1 MAVPQ
6 QQPPR
11 ACTSCL
17 CLVLLVVGLLC
28 ALQDEPPMPNPRTKR
43 APRPPQPLRT
53 FDDVKLDLVEEDAP
67 PAKTPLEA
75 PTTSQA
81 PRMTRRAPGLPNRT
95 KVALLEQARSKQTN
109 GAVTLVVAGQAHLE
123 LLMNWLVAYRRHSR
137 NYIIGCLDT
146 TIAEVLRQKNM
157 ECVLVP
163 NQGGPLMPGL
173 RLRERA
179 RRNGGD
185 MRPRASVWE
194 SRMRMVLCLLRASYN
209 VTIADTDAVFLSDAS
224 PWLTG
229 YDLVA
234 QRGNFPEWSA
244 ERWGASLCLG
254 LARFN
259 PGAHVAAL
267 TKHLVERTQS
277 LRDDQRAV
285 NHVLHEADI
294 AWAPETADGKLLFAT
309 STTTAAGVTRLVKV
323 GLLPHAKF
331 VRDCSR
337 GTRDAVVVHCVS
349 RSVDAKREALERA
362 GAWVLRDDWRA
373 VADLRHM
380 GVT

>member
-1 MAVPQ
+1 
-6 QQPPR
+6 
-11 ACTSCL
+11 
-17 CLVLLVVGLLC
+17 
-28 ALQDEPPMPNPRTKR
+28 
-43 APRPPQPLRT
+43 
-53 FDDVKLDLVEEDAP
+53 
-67 PAKTPLEA
+67 
-75 PTTSQA
+75 
-81 PRMTRRAPGLPNRT
+81 
-95 KVALLEQARSKQTN
+95 
-109 GAVTLVVAGQAHLE
+109 
-123 LLMNWLVAYRRHSR
+123 
-137 NYIIGCLDT
+137 
-146 TIAEVLRQKNM
+146 
-157 ECVLVP
+157 
-163 NQGGPLMPGL
+163 
-173 RLRERA
+173 
-179 RRNGGD
+179 

-194 SRMRMVLCLLRASYN
+194 SRMRLVLCLLRASYN

-224 PWLTG
+224 SWLTG

-244 ERWGASLCLG
+244 ERWGASLCRG

-323 GLLPHAKF
+323 SLLPHAKF
-331 VRDCSR
+331 VRDCSH
-337 GTRDAVVVHCVS
+337 GTRGAVVVHCVS
-349 RSVDAKREALERA
+349 RSADAKREALEKA
-362 GAWVLRDDWRA
+362 GAWVLRDDWRD

>member
-1 MAVPQ
+1 MAE
-6 QQPPR
+6 PR
-11 ACTSCL
+11 GPGTGTSCF
-17 CLVLLVVGLLC
+17 CCALLVVGLLC
-28 ALQDEPPMPNPRTKR
+28 AVQEPPPPPTPTRS
-43 APRPPQPLRT
+43 PRPPRPLRT
-53 FDDVKLDLVEEDAP
+53 FDDVKLDSGEEGAEVP
-67 PAKTPLEA
+67 QVTPLEA

-81 PRMTRRAPGLPNRT
+81 PAPRITRRAPGLPNRT
-95 KVALLEQARSKQTN
+95 KVALLQQARNKQTN
-109 GAVTLVVAGQAHLE
+109 GAVTLVVAGHAHLE
-123 LLMNWLVAYRRHSR
+123 LLMNWLVAYRRHSS

-146 TIAEVLRQKNM
+146 TLLDVLRQKNI

-173 RLRERA
+173 RLREMA
-179 RRNGGD
+179 RRRGPD
-185 MRPRASVWE
+185 ARPRASVWE

-209 VTIADTDAVFLSDAS
+209 VTIADTDAVFLRDAS
-224 PWLTG
+224 EWLTG

-234 QRGNFPEWSA
+234 SRGNFPEWSA

-331 VRDCSR
+331 VRDCSH
-337 GTRDAVVVHCVS
+337 GTRGAVVVHCVS
-349 RSVDAKREALERA
+349 RDAKREALERA

>member
-1 MAVPQ
+1 MTAPQ
-6 QQPPR
+6 TRPGTG
-11 ACTSCL
+11 TSCL
-17 CLVLLVVGLLC
+17 CCALLVVGLLC
-28 ALQDEPPMPNPRTKR
+28 ALQDEPPIPKPKR
-43 APRPPQPLRT
+43 SPRPPRPLRT
-53 FDDVKLDLVEEDAP
+53 FDDVKLDLSEEGAEVP
-67 PAKTPLEA
+67 QEA
-75 PTTSQA
+75 PITSQA
-81 PRMTRRAPGLPNRT
+81 PIHDRPPAPRRPPGLPNRT
-95 KVALLEQARSKQTN
+95 KVALLQQARKQQTN
-109 GAVTLVVAGQAHLE
+109 GAVTLVVAGHAHLE
-123 LLMNWLVAYRRHSR
+123 LLMNWLVAYRRHSS
-137 NYIIGCLDT
+137 NYIVGCLDT
-146 TIAEVLRQKNM
+146 TLFDVLRQKNI

-163 NQGGPLMPGL
+163 NQSGPLMPGL
-173 RLRERA
+173 RLREIQ
-179 RRNGGD
+179 RRNGG
-185 MRPRASVWE
+185 RPRASVWE

-224 PWLTG
+224 EWLTG

-234 QRGNFPEWSA
+234 SRGNFPEWSA

-285 NHVLHEADI
+285 NHVLHEADV
-294 AWAPETADGKLLFAT
+294 AWAPETSDGKLLFAT
-309 STTTAAGVTRLVKV
+309 STKTAAGFTRLVRV

-337 GTRDAVVVHCVS
+337 GTRGAVVVHCVS

-362 GAWVLRDDWRA
+362 GAWVLRDDWRD

>member
-1 MAVPQ
+1 
-6 QQPPR
+6 
-11 ACTSCL
+11 
-17 CLVLLVVGLLC
+17 
-28 ALQDEPPMPNPRTKR
+28 
-43 APRPPQPLRT
+43 
-53 FDDVKLDLVEEDAP
+53 
-67 PAKTPLEA
+67 
-75 PTTSQA
+75 
-81 PRMTRRAPGLPNRT
+81 
-95 KVALLEQARSKQTN
+95 
-109 GAVTLVVAGQAHLE
+109 
-123 LLMNWLVAYRRHSR
+123 
-137 NYIIGCLDT
+137 
-146 TIAEVLRQKNM
+146 
-157 ECVLVP
+157 
-163 NQGGPLMPGL
+163 
-173 RLRERA
+173 
-179 RRNGGD
+179 

-209 VTIADTDAVFLSDAS
+209 VTVSDTDAVFLSDAS

-234 QRGNFPEWSA
+234 SRGNFPEWSA

-259 PGAHVAAL
+259 TGAHVAAL

-285 NHVLHEADI
+285 NHVLHEADV
-294 AWAPETADGKLLFAT
+294 AWAPETSDGKLLFAT
-309 STTTAAGVTRLVKV
+309 STKTAAGFTRLVRV

-337 GTRDAVVVHCVS
+337 GTRGAVVVHCVS
-349 RSVDAKREALERA
+349 RSVDAKREALEKA
-362 GAWVLRDDWRA
+362 AAWVLRDDWRD

>member
-1 MAVPQ
+1 MAAPQ
-6 QQPPR
+6 GRPGTG
-11 ACTSCL
+11 ASCF
-17 CLVLLVVGLLC
+17 CCALLVVGLLC
-28 ALQDEPPMPNPRTKR
+28 ALQEPEAPPAPNR
-43 APRPPQPLRT
+43 APRPPRPLRT
-53 FDDVKLDLVEEDAP
+53 FDDVKLDLSEEGAEVLQDTP
-67 PAKTPLEA
+67 PEA

-81 PRMTRRAPGLPNRT
+81 PAPRITRRAPGLPNRT
-95 KVALLEQARSKQTN
+95 KVALLQQARSKQTN
-109 GAVTLVVAGQAHLE
+109 GAVTLVVSGHAHLE
-123 LLMNWLVAYRRHSR
+123 LLMNWLVAYRRHSI

-146 TIAEVLRQKNM
+146 TLFDVLRQKNI

-163 NQGGPLMPGL
+163 NQSGPLMPGL
-173 RLRERA
+173 RLREIQ
-179 RRNGGD
+179 RRNGG
-185 MRPRASVWE
+185 RPRASVWE

-224 PWLTG
+224 SWLSG

-234 QRGNFPEWSA
+234 SRGNFPEWSA

-285 NHVLHEADI
+285 NHVLHEADV

-309 STTTAAGVTRLVKV
+309 STTTAVGSTRLVKV

-331 VRDCSR
+331 VRDCSH
-337 GTRDAVVVHCVS
+337 GTRGAVVVHCVS
-349 RSVDAKREALERA
+349 RDAKREALERA
-362 GAWVLRDDWRA
+362 GAWVLRDDWRD

>member
-1 MAVPQ
+1 MTAPK
-6 QQPPR
+6 PG
-11 ACTSCL
+11 AGTSCF
-17 CLVLLVVGLLC
+17 CCALLVVGLLC
-28 ALQDEPPMPNPRTKR
+28 DLQDEPPPPTPKR
-43 APRPPQPLRT
+43 SPRPPRPLRT
-53 FDDVKLDLVEEDAP
+53 FDDVKLDSSEEAYAP
-67 PAKTPLEA
+67 LPKTPLEA

-81 PRMTRRAPGLPNRT
+81 PKPGITRRAPGLPNRT
-95 KVALLEQARSKQTN
+95 KVALLQQARKQQTN
-109 GAVTLVVAGQAHLE
+109 GAVTLVVAGHAHLE
-123 LLMNWLVAYRRHSR
+123 LLMNWLVAYRRHSS

-146 TIAEVLRQKNM
+146 TLFDVLRQKNI

-163 NQGGPLMPGL
+163 NQSGPLMPGL
-173 RLRERA
+173 RLREIQ
-179 RRNGGD
+179 RRNGG
-185 MRPRASVWE
+185 RPRASVWE

-224 PWLTG
+224 EWLTG

-234 QRGNFPEWSA
+234 SRGNFPEWSA

-285 NHVLHEADI
+285 NHVLHEADV
-294 AWAPETADGKLLFAT
+294 AWAPETSDGKLLFAT
-309 STTTAAGVTRLVKV
+309 STKTAAGFTRLVRV

-337 GTRDAVVVHCVS
+337 GTRGAVVVHCVS
-349 RSVDAKREALERA
+349 RDAKREALESA

>member
-6 QQPPR
+6 QPPPR

-17 CLVLLVVGLLC
+17 CCALLVVGLLC
-28 ALQDEPPMPNPRTKR
+28 ALQEPPPPPTPNR
-43 APRPPQPLRT
+43 APRPPRPLRT
-53 FDDVKLDLVEEDAP
+53 FDDVKLDLSEEGYAP
-67 PAKTPLEA
+67 PPKTRSEA
-75 PTTSQA
+75 PIHDRPPA
-81 PRMTRRAPGLPNRT
+81 PRRAPGLPNRT
-95 KVALLEQARSKQTN
+95 KVALLQQARNKQTN
-109 GAVTLVVAGQAHLE
+109 NAVTLVVAGQAHLE
-123 LLMNWLVAYRRHSR
+123 LLMNWLVAYERHSS

-146 TIAEVLRQKNM
+146 MIADVLRQKNI
-157 ECVLVP
+157 ECVLLP
-163 NQGGPLMPGL
+163 NQSGPLMPGL
-173 RLRERA
+173 RLREMA
-179 RRNGGD
+179 RRNGG
-185 MRPRASVWE
+185 RPRASVWE

-209 VTIADTDAVFLSDAS
+209 VTISDTDAVFLSDAS

-229 YDLVA
+229 FDLVA
-234 QRGNFPEWSA
+234 SRGNFPEWSS

-259 PGAHVAAL
+259 PGAHVSAL

-285 NHVLHEADI
+285 NHVLHEADV

-309 STTTAAGVTRLVKV
+309 STTTAAGFTRLVKV

-331 VRDCSR
+331 VRDCSHI
-337 GTRDAVVVHCVS
+337 TSDAIVVHCVS
-349 RSVDAKREALERA
+349 RDAKREALERA
-362 GAWVLRDDWRA
+362 GAWVLRDDWRD